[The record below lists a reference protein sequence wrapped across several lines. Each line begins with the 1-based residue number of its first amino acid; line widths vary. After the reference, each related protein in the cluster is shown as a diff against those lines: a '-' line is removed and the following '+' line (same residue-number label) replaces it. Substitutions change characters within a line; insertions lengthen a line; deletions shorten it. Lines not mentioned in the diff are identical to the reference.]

1 MKLLFIGNSHTYYN
15 GMPETVRRLFE
26 ATGQRTHVT
35 MLAEGGKGLSYHATS
50 PNTLFNI
57 RCGEY
62 DAVIVQDKASGFEEG
77 AFRAAAAALLETAQK
92 AESALYFF
100 MPWITTREDA
110 AAQSAMSDA
119 YRNFCYANGCFF
131 APVGE
136 VFARL
141 RRTEPIET
149 LYREDGSHA
158 TPFGSYVAAVTI
170 FYTVTGRKRI
180 MKVTEF
186 DDPGVKMGFSP
197 ELCQRVH
204 TEACRMMRL
213 YNG

>member
-1 MKLLFIGNSHTYYN
+1 
-15 GMPETVRRLFE
+15 
-26 ATGQRTHVT
+26 
-35 MLAEGGKGLSYHATS
+35 
-50 PNTLFNI
+50 
-57 RCGEY
+57 
-62 DAVIVQDKASGFEEG
+62 
-77 AFRAAAAALLETAQK
+77 
-92 AESALYFF
+92 
-100 MPWITTREDA
+100 MPWVTTREDA
-110 AAQSAMSDA
+110 AAQSAMSDV

-141 RRTEPIET
+141 RRTEPVET
-149 LYREDGSHA
+149 LYREDGNHA

-204 TEACRMMRL
+204 VEACRMMRL

>member
-15 GMPETVRRLFE
+15 AMPDIVRRLLD
-26 ATGQRTHVT
+26 ATGQRAHVA
-35 MLAEGGKGLSYHATS
+35 MVAEGGKNLAYHVTAPSTA
-50 PNTLFNI
+50 FNI

-62 DAVIVQDKASGFEEG
+62 DAVIAQDKGAAFEEG
-77 AFRAAAAALLETAQK
+77 AFRAAASAIQEMTKK
-92 AESALYFF
+92 AGSEFCLF
-100 MPWITTREDA
+100 MPWITTRDEVA
-110 AAQSAMSDA
+110 LQNTMTDA
-119 YRNFCYANGCFF
+119 YRRFCYANGCHF

-136 VFARL
+136 VF
-141 RRTEPIET
+141 RRILMTEPVES
-149 LYREDGSHA
+149 LYREDGNHA
-158 TPFGSYVAAVTI
+158 TPFGSYVTAVTI

-180 MKVTEF
+180 IKVSQI
-186 DDPGVKMGFSP
+186 DDPGVKMGFAP